1 LKILNS
7 YIYFRNKDK
16 KQYQMA
22 YLDNTEITVDAIL
35 TKKGRQKLASG
46 QSLNITKFALGDD
59 EIDYTLYEPAHPK
72 GSAYYDSA
80 IRAIPV
86 TEASPDETQVLRYK
100 LVTLPKGT
108 TQIPTVK
115 LGVPSISVNQSEGGV
130 GLTPTTSPS
139 GNTNAGYTV
148 VLADQRAGTL
158 TVTRG
163 ANGTG
168 TVPVFLGEEITTTA
182 QVVSGLEFRFTPNP
196 SLTIDISTTL
206 TVYGNETGGS
216 QTIPVSVIYKAT
228 I

>member
-1 LKILNS
+1 
-7 YIYFRNKDK
+7 
-16 KQYQMA
+16 MA

-115 LGVPSISVNQSEGGV
+115 LGVPSISATQLEGGV
-130 GLTPTTSPS
+130 GLTPTTSPA
-139 GNTNAGYTV
+139 GNVNAGYTM

-158 TVTRG
+158 TVSKT
-163 ANGTG
+163 ASATTTN
-168 TVPVFLGEEITTTA
+168 VFLGDEITTTA
-182 QVVSGLEFRFTPNP
+182 QVVTGLEFRFTPNP
-196 SLTIDISTTL
+196 NLTIDVSTTI
-206 TVYGNETGGS
+206 TVFGNDTGGS
-216 QTIPVSVIYKAT
+216 QTIPVIITYKHAV
-228 I
+228 

>member
-1 LKILNS
+1 
-7 YIYFRNKDK
+7 
-16 KQYQMA
+16 MA

-46 QSLNITKFALGDD
+46 QSLNISKLALGDD

-80 IRAIPV
+80 IRAIPI

-108 TQIPTVK
+108 TQIPIVR
-115 LGVPSISVNQSEGGV
+115 LGVPSIGVNQLEGGV
-130 GLTPTTSPS
+130 GLTPTTSPA
-139 GNTNAGYTV
+139 GNANAGYTV
-148 VLADQRAGTL
+148 VLTDQRAGTL

-163 ANGTG
+163 ATAVGS
-168 TVPVFLGEEITTTA
+168 VPVFLGEEITTTA

-196 SLTIDISTTL
+196 NLTIDVSTTL

-216 QTIPVSVIYKAT
+216 QTIPVTVTYKA
-228 I
+228 

>member
-1 LKILNS
+1 
-7 YIYFRNKDK
+7 
-16 KQYQMA
+16 MA
-22 YLDNTEITVDAIL
+22 YLDNSEITVDAIL

-80 IRAIPV
+80 IRAIPI

-115 LGVPSISVNQSEGGV
+115 LGVTQISATQLEGGV
-130 GLTPTTSPS
+130 GLTPTTSPT
-139 GNTNAGYTV
+139 GNTNGGYTM

-158 TVTRG
+158 TVSKT
-163 ANGTG
+163 ASAATTN
-168 TVPVFLGEEITTTA
+168 VFLGDEITTTA
-182 QVVSGLEFRFTPNP
+182 QVVTGLEFRFTPNP
-196 SLTIDISTTL
+196 NLTIDVSTTI
-206 TVYGNETGGS
+206 TVFGNETGGS
-216 QTIPVSVIYKAT
+216 QTIPVIITYKQSV
-228 I
+228 

>member
-1 LKILNS
+1 
-7 YIYFRNKDK
+7 
-16 KQYQMA
+16 MG

-80 IRAIPV
+80 ITAIPV

-108 TQIPTVK
+108 TQIPTVR
-115 LGVPSISVNQSEGGV
+115 LGVPSISVNQTEGGV
-130 GLTPTTSPS
+130 GLTPTTSPA
-139 GNTNAGYTV
+139 GNTNAGYTM

-163 ANGTG
+163 ATGTG

-182 QVVSGLEFRFTPNP
+182 QVLSGLEFRFTPNP
-196 SLTIDISTTL
+196 NLTIDISTTI

-216 QTIPVSVIYKAT
+216 QTIPVI
-228 I
+228 

>member
-1 LKILNS
+1 
-7 YIYFRNKDK
+7 
-16 KQYQMA
+16 MA

-80 IRAIPV
+80 IRAIPI
-86 TEASPDETQVLRYK
+86 TEASPDETQVLRHK

-108 TQIPTVK
+108 TKIPTVR
-115 LGVPSISVNQSEGGV
+115 LGYFAISVNQSEGSTPLG
-130 GLTPTTSPS
+130 PTTDPT

-148 VLADQRAGTL
+148 VLADQRAGTI
-158 TVTRG
+158 TVTEG
-163 ANGTG
+163 AN
-168 TVPVFLGEEITTTA
+168 TVGSVPIFLGEEITTTA
-182 QVVSGLEFRFTPNP
+182 QVASGRKFSFTPNP
-196 SLTIDISTTL
+196 NLTIDVVTTL

-216 QTIPVSVIYKAT
+216 QTIPVTVTYKA
-228 I
+228 

>member
-1 LKILNS
+1 
-7 YIYFRNKDK
+7 
-16 KQYQMA
+16 MG

-80 IRAIPV
+80 IRSIPV

-108 TQIPTVK
+108 TQIPTVR
-115 LGVPSISVNQSEGGV
+115 LGVPSISVNQTEGGV
-130 GLTPTTSPS
+130 GLTPTTSPA

-163 ANGTG
+163 ATGTG

-182 QVVSGLEFRFTPNP
+182 QVLSGLEFRFTPNP
-196 SLTIDISTTL
+196 NLTIDISTTL

-216 QTIPVSVIYKAT
+216 QTIPITVTYKA
-228 I
+228 

>member
-1 LKILNS
+1 
-7 YIYFRNKDK
+7 
-16 KQYQMA
+16 MG

-80 IRAIPV
+80 IRSIPV

-115 LGVPSISVNQSEGGV
+115 LGVPSISVNQTEGGV
-130 GLTPTTSPS
+130 GLTPTTSPA

-163 ANGTG
+163 ATGTG

-182 QVVSGLEFRFTPNP
+182 QVLSGLEFRFTPNP
-196 SLTIDISTTL
+196 NLTIDISTTL

-216 QTIPVSVIYKAT
+216 QTIPITVIYKA
-228 I
+228 

>member
-1 LKILNS
+1 
-7 YIYFRNKDK
+7 
-16 KQYQMA
+16 MA

-80 IRAIPV
+80 IRAIPI

-115 LGVPSISVNQSEGGV
+115 LGVTQVSATQLEGGV
-130 GLTPTTSPS
+130 GLTPTTSPA
-139 GNTNAGYTV
+139 GNANGGYTM

-158 TVTRG
+158 TVSKT
-163 ANGTG
+163 ASASTTN
-168 TVPVFLGEEITTTA
+168 VFLGDEITTTA
-182 QVVSGLEFRFTPNP
+182 QVVTGLEFRFTPNP
-196 SLTIDISTTL
+196 NLTIDVSTTI
-206 TVYGNETGGS
+206 TVFGNETGGS
-216 QTIPVSVIYKAT
+216 QTIPVIITYKQSV
-228 I
+228 